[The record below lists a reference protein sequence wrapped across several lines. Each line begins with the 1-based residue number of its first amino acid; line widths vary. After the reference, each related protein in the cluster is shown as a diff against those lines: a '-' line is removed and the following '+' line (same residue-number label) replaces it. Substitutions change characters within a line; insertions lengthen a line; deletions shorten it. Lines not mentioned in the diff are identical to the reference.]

1 MGKNSFSQ
9 TEFPRRQC
17 GLMGDEG
24 LSGPRKLPTVAWPK
38 ERAPCIIPTISVI
51 FAAAMVTVPLPS
63 LLAADRPLALP
74 F

>member
-1 MGKNSFSQ
+1 
-9 TEFPRRQC
+9 
-17 GLMGDEG
+17 MGDEG